1 MVEWN
6 LNCWELTHPLHPN
19 HAILELTHLK
29 DSISWIQNS
38 VQGLDVFKVY
48 LMQQSGHKSRF
59 LNGTWLCQFIFILLA
74 LLILPGK
81 QVCFFFLNLQ
91 SCYFLL
97 FLHYIY
103 LLKKLDSPRTN
114 TGKSGRILLN
124 KSYLIW
130 KNNYQKKLYNTI
142 KYH

>member
-1 MVEWN
+1 MPIHFY
-6 LNCWELTHPLHPN
+6 TF
-19 HAILELTHLK
+19 
-29 DSISWIQNS
+29 SIINIARYTS
-38 VQGLDVFKVY
+38 
-48 LMQQSGHKSRF
+48 
-59 LNGTWLCQFIFILLA
+59 LL
-74 LLILPGK
+74 
-81 QVCFFFLNLQ
+81 FFLNLQ